1 MISRHD
7 EEIISGIA
15 DFNTLTLVTTAYT
28 LYENLS
34 TKKPI
39 SKRQFY
45 QNLEIIFK
53 VSRKYLL
60 KILTKNNP

>member
-7 EEIISGIA
+7 EEIISEIA

-34 TKKPI
+34 TKQPI

-45 QNLEIIFK
+45 QKFGDNLQSFKKIFAEDTDEK
-53 VSRKYLL
+53 
-60 KILTKNNP
+60 

>member
-7 EEIISGIA
+7 EEIISEIA

-45 QNLEIIFK
+45 QEFGNNLQSFKKIFAEDTDEK
-53 VSRKYLL
+53 
-60 KILTKNNP
+60 

>member
-7 EEIISGIA
+7 EEIISEIA

-34 TKKPI
+34 TKKP
-39 SKRQFY
+39 
-45 QNLEIIFK
+45 
-53 VSRKYLL
+53 
-60 KILTKNNP
+60 

>member
-7 EEIISGIA
+7 EEIISEIA

-39 SKRQFY
+39 SSVNFIK
-45 QNLEIIFK
+45 NLEIIFK

>member
-7 EEIISGIA
+7 EEIISEIA

-34 TKKPI
+34 ETVI
-39 SKRQFY
+39 NS
-45 QNLEIIFK
+45 
-53 VSRKYLL
+53 V
-60 KILTKNNP
+60 

>member
-7 EEIISGIA
+7 EEIISEIA

-45 QNLEIIFK
+45 QNFGDNLQSFKKIFAEDTDEK
-53 VSRKYLL
+53 
-60 KILTKNNP
+60 

>member
-7 EEIISGIA
+7 EEIISEIA
-15 DFNTLTLVTTAYT
+15 DFSTLTLVTTAYT

-45 QNLEIIFK
+45 QEFGDNLQSFKKIFAEDTDEK
-53 VSRKYLL
+53 
-60 KILTKNNP
+60 

>member
-7 EEIISGIA
+7 EEIISEIA

-45 QNLEIIFK
+45 QEFGDNLQSFK
-53 VSRKYLL
+53 
-60 KILTKNNP
+60 KNIC

>member
-7 EEIISGIA
+7 EEIISEIA

-45 QNLEIIFK
+45 QKLGDNLQSFKKIFAEDTDEK
-53 VSRKYLL
+53 
-60 KILTKNNP
+60 

>member
-7 EEIISGIA
+7 EEIISEIA

-45 QNLEIIFK
+45 QEFGDNLQSFKKIFAEDTGEK
-53 VSRKYLL
+53 
-60 KILTKNNP
+60 

>member
-7 EEIISGIA
+7 EEIISEIA
-15 DFNTLTLVTTAYT
+15 DFNTLTLVTAAYT

-45 QNLEIIFK
+45 QEFGDNLQSFKKIFAED
-53 VSRKYLL
+53 
-60 KILTKNNP
+60 TGEN

>member
-7 EEIISGIA
+7 EEIISEIA

-45 QNLEIIFK
+45 QEFGDNLQSFKKIFAEDTDEK
-53 VSRKYLL
+53 
-60 KILTKNNP
+60 